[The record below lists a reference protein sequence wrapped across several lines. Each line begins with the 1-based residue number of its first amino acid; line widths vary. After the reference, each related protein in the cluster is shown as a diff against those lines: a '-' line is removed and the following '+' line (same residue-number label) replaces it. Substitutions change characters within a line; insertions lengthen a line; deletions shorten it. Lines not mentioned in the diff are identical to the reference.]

1 MSKKLNRASISI
13 SCFILSQLLF
23 AGETITCSSDYV
35 RSQLTLNEIITR
47 GTAVTYL
54 EVKINQVNVSI
65 GNYELC
71 LVSDNRK
78 KVTDPPILTLDCVDL
93 VGNHDPLAG
102 YPTNPTTI
110 NGPDWPTYSTTLFNK
125 PNTDLSND
133 FGQIVLRQKTPS
145 PNNPVVDFLCYTSGA
160 KLACTAPNTYYDPDP
175 DAACWA
181 SALIGTTGKDKMFL
195 GKTPDGTGE
204 FGVITEP
211 TDGKTNDTPDNCPTC
226 PATPPFSGRSPIVF
240 KWQIFY

>member
-1 MSKKLNRASISI
+1 MSKNLNRASIFI

-23 AGETITCSSDYV
+23 AGETITCVPEYI
-35 RSQLTLNEIITR
+35 RNKLTLNEMITK
-47 GTAVTYL
+47 GNGSVTYI
-54 EVKINQVNVSI
+54 EVKIKQVNVNI
-65 GNYELC
+65 ENYEIC
-71 LVSDNRK
+71 
-78 KVTDPPILTLDCVDL
+78 ILKDLDGESCIDL
-93 VGNHDPLAG
+93 VGNHKILDG
-102 YPTNPTTI
+102 YPPDPTSI
-110 NGPDWPTYSTTLFNK
+110 NGPEWLVY
-125 PNTDLSND
+125 NTKEFGNYIKNLSND

-211 TDGKTNDTPDNCPTC
+211 TYGKTNDTPDNCPTC